1 MADIERKLSLT
12 FTGFSTAEGFAS
24 KTLATENSVAPGP
37 IIRELI
43 QNSLDAG
50 QLSGR
55 DQTRVLFAFEELATK
70 DLPGIEEYRK
80 AFQAALKTHE
90 GHLENAQAQISRI
103 EKSLKAQTVK
113 VLNVLDNGIGLDT
126 VRMNSLLGD
135 GTTSKS
141 EQESAGSYGLG
152 HFTAFP
158 ASNLQ
163 FILYGGVT
171 SDSKRTVSA
180 HSILAS
186 HEIDQELKGKDGFLI
201 KDTLQTVRNR
211 YVFPGNGEVPPFLD
225 SQLDIIERDSGS
237 GSIVAITAFNDF
249 LEDNEDSCVETIL
262 STAAKHFFP
271 SIRSGRLVVSV
282 TRSSGTRVLDKSSLG
297 DIISR
302 NIKNTRTGDPLSN
315 SKAYSAYQTLV
326 FSGERVVKT
335 SYGKITIHIRQST
348 QERTRIN
355 LFRSGMWITDSL
367 PRNRQGNY
375 PGYKPFNA
383 LVLID
388 PPSEA
393 FKLVRKS
400 EGEKHLEISANR
412 LADEDRKNFNNL
424 FSEIRDK
431 IIEGL
436 EKSETQVYS
445 PADFMLINPIGD
457 GLKSSKRRK
466 AYQNDQNRNLIPL
479 VEEVEE
485 STSSL
490 RMGENEEEYQPGD
503 GNKTDTDKKRVP
515 ADERGSNP
523 SFNRSGRE
531 ADVLTVARVKDS
543 RVTLSIRSNEDLAN
557 AGVRLTLDSGADAS
571 CQKPIQ
577 ERFIQFKRETLVD
590 GRLLGE
596 DSYRGEGGK
605 DFELLIGP
613 IAKNQSRT
621 VIASFLDELSEA
633 AVVKVNVVS
642 RSK

>member
-1 MADIERKLSLT
+1 MNNTEKKSSLV

-50 QLSGR
+50 QLTGQ
-55 DQTRVLFAFEELATK
+55 DQVRVSFVFEELATK

-80 AFQAALKTHE
+80 AFDAALKTHE
-90 GHLENAQAQISRI
+90 GHIENAQAQISRI
-103 EKSLKAQTVK
+103 KKSLQAQTVK
-113 VLNVLDNGIGLDT
+113 ILNVFDNGIGLDT
-126 VRMNSLLGD
+126 ARMNSLLGD

-171 SDSKRTVSA
+171 GNSKRTASA
-180 HSILAS
+180 HVILAS
-186 HEIDQELKGKDGFLI
+186 HKINGDLKGKDGFFI

-211 YVFPGNGEVPPFLD
+211 YVFPSNGEIPAFLD
-225 SQLDIIERDSGS
+225 SQLDIIKKDGDSGS
-237 GSIVAITAFNDF
+237 VVVITAFNDF
-249 LEDNEDSCVETIL
+249 LEADEDSCVETIL

-282 TRSSGTRVLDKSSLG
+282 SRKSGTRVLDKSSLG
-297 DIISR
+297 DIISK

-326 FSGERVVKT
+326 LSDERVVET
-335 SYGKITIHIRQST
+335 SYGSVIIHIRQST

-367 PRNRQGNY
+367 PRNRQSNY
-375 PGYKPFNA
+375 SGYKPFNA

-400 EGEKHLEISANR
+400 EGEKHLDISVKR
-412 LADEDRKNFNNL
+412 LTDEDGKNFNVL
-424 FSEIRDK
+424 FEEIRSK

-436 EKSETQVYS
+436 EKSEAQVYS
-445 PADFMLINPIGD
+445 PADFMLINPVGD
-457 GLKSSKRRK
+457 GVRSSKRK
-466 AYQNDQNRNLIPL
+466 KSYQNDQDQSSIPL
-479 VEEVEE
+479 VEEVDE

-490 RMGENEEEYQPGD
+490 HESESPGEYQPGG
-503 GNKTDTDKKRVP
+503 GNETDTDKNRVP
-515 ADERGSNP
+515 VDEPGRTP
-523 SFNRSGRE
+523 SFNRSGRD
-531 ADVLTVARVKDS
+531 ADVLTVARSEGS
-543 RVTLSIRSNEDLAN
+543 RVTLAIRSNEDLTN
-557 AGVRLTLDSGADAS
+557 AGVRLTLDNGADAS

-577 ERFIQFKRETLVD
+577 ERFIQFKREALVD
-590 GRLLGE
+590 GYLLGE
-596 DSYRGEGGK
+596 DDYRGERGK

-613 IAKNQSRT
+613 IMKDQSKT
-621 VIASFLDELSEA
+621 VIIPLLNALSEE
-633 AVVKVNVVS
+633 AVIKVNVVS